1 MSFDPD
7 KILNYRRR
15 ASNLSPDAQ
24 FSTMKALLVCLLDIV
39 RSESLETSKVT
50 ESETD
55 RDARR
60 IRINEAKE
68 HLLSLLVDPA
78 DLDAAYREKQRQE
91 SMNQ

>member
-1 MSFDPD
+1 
-7 KILNYRRR
+7 
-15 ASNLSPDAQ
+15 
-24 FSTMKALLVCLLDIV
+24 MKALLVCLLDIV